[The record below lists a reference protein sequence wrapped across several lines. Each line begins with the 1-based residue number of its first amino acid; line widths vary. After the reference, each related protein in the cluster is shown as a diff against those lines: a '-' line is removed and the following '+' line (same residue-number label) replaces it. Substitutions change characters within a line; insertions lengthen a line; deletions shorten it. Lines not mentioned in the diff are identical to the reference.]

1 MSIKSLLAKM
11 IIDMVIIKE
20 MAQLKCLIRYIMDG
34 WISTLCMSGH
44 RKGQFSGPRVGY
56 MLAGRV
62 IRSLHKIPRLL
73 I

>member
-1 MSIKSLLAKM
+1 MSIKSLLAK
-11 IIDMVIIKE
+11 IIDMMIIKE
-20 MAQLKCLIRYIMDG
+20 MVQLKCVIRYIMDE

-44 RKGQFSGPRVGY
+44 RNGQFSGPRVGY

-62 IRSLHKIPRLL
+62 ISSLHKIPRLL